1 MLIAGQIIFSYVLA
15 KFRSAAV
22 TDCEHVSVIDALP
35 IMSDAAR
42 VMLRNDM
49 LDGRMVLLLPYPSH
63 AVGAKSSLLRNES
76 LARRV
81 FCVM

>member
-15 KFRSAAV
+15 RFRSAAV
-22 TDCEHVSVIDALP
+22 TDCEHVSVINALP

-49 LDGRMVLLLPYPSH
+49 LDGRIVLPLPYPSH